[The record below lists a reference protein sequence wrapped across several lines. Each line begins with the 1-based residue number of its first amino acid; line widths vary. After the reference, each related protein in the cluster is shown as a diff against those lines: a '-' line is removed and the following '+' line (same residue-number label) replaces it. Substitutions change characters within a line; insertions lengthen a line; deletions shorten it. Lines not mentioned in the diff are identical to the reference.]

1 MATRKEERREEE
13 AGTAYMGTL
22 DSDKSR
28 GGFRS
33 TDFGY
38 NSTVPVQHLTNVW
51 RYVVFMLV
59 LK

>member
-38 NSTVPVQHLTNVW
+38 NGW

>member
-1 MATRKEERREEE
+1 
-13 AGTAYMGTL
+13 MGTL

-38 NSTVPVQHLTNVW
+38 NGTVPVQHLTNVW